1 MDSLLGT
8 SSDEDSSQVLY
19 RSFKNFNEGNFSN
32 DINEINWTFA
42 TENSDINLG
51 FETLWRLFDKTLEKH
66 APRKKCIRKE
76 LKLALKPWVT
86 YGIKNSISVRHKLY
100 MEMIKAK
107 NDQTKKRKHE
117 IYTT

>member
-1 MDSLLGT
+1 MKTVLKFCIEVLRISMKEISQMTLTKLTGLL
-8 SSDEDSSQVLY
+8 QQ
-19 RSFKNFNEGNFSN
+19 
-32 DINEINWTFA
+32 
-42 TENSDINLG
+42 
-51 FETLWRLFDKTLEKH
+51 KTV
-66 APRKKCIRKE
+66 
-76 LKLALKPWVT
+76 PWVT

>member
-1 MDSLLGT
+1 M
-8 SSDEDSSQVLY
+8 
-19 RSFKNFNEGNFSN
+19 
-32 DINEINWTFA
+32 
-42 TENSDINLG
+42 
-51 FETLWRLFDKTLEKH
+51 LEKH

-76 LKLALKPWVT
+76 LKLAPKPWVT

-117 IYTT
+117 IYTTLRNKIINLLRVSRKCYYQKYFEEKKKSSRAIWEEFMILSILKKVKRRKLLVPY